1 MAKHRRVFDFSP
13 FSSALAAKFKQQK
26 KIVDMCE
33 TVADI
38 PNQARFGKMISRQ
51 LQKKKKSHTRSKN
64 PHTPLHSVLSC
75 VNNTA
80 NEMHRNESAVARKKE
95 WVQVQHLGDLKQ
107 GGYCRCV
114 LSH

>member
-26 KIVDMCE
+26 KNVDMCE

-51 LQKKKKSHTRSKN
+51 LQKKKNSHTRSKN
-64 PHTPLHSVLSC
+64 PHTPTLLYTQSC
-75 VNNTA
+75 HVSTTQPMKCI
-80 NEMHRNESAVARKKE
+80 EMN
-95 WVQVQHLGDLKQ
+95 QQ
-107 GGYCRCV
+107 
-114 LSH
+114 